1 MKIRTII
8 IDDEEGARESL
19 NNILNRYFDDVE
31 VVAKAPNID
40 EGEKAIHANSP
51 DLVFLDIEMPF
62 GNAFDLLERFEDFD
76 FDIIFIT
83 AYDQYAI
90 QAIKF
95 SALDYLLK
103 PIDPDDLKQALD
115 RFRTRRDA
123 KKNTSGEAYNA
134 LIQNL
139 SNEKKV
145 PTRVGIPE
153 SDGVRFVAIDQI
165 VRCESDGNYT
175 LIYLKDKTKILSSKT
190 LGDYETMFVPND
202 FFRVHRSHLV
212 NMPHIKKYVKGEG
225 GYVIM
230 SDDSEVEVARRKKNE
245 FLEELARL

>member
-1 MKIRTII
+1 MNIRTII

-19 NNILNRYFDDVE
+19 HNILNRYFDDVE

-40 EGEKAIHANSP
+40 EGEAQIQLHSP

-103 PIDPDDLKQALD
+103 PIDPDDLKAALD
-115 RFRTRRDA
+115 RYRARREQKHA
-123 KKNTSGEAYNA
+123 NGGEAYNA
-134 LIQNL
+134 LLQNL
-139 SNEKKV
+139 GNEKKV

-153 SDGVRFVAIDQI
+153 SDGVRFVAIDDI

-175 LIYLKDKTKILSSKT
+175 IIFLKDKSKILSSKT
-190 LGDYETMFVPND
+190 LGDYETLFQPND
-202 FFRVHRSHLV
+202 FFRIHRSHLV

-230 SDDSEVEVARRKKNE
+230 SDESEVEVARRKKND